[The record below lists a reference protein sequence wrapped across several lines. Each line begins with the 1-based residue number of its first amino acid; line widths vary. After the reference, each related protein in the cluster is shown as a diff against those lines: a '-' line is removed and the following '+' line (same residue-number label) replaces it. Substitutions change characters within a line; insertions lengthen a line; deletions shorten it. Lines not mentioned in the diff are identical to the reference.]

1 MSGGKIDIKYS
12 KGGPVTLSTS
22 IRERMK
28 SMGWSGKDVRMP
40 FDPHITAHGML
51 HSDFCIMPRGDQGTN
66 PGRRFVDAVAA
77 GCIPL
82 LIGDTLKAPLSSF
95 IKHSDYTVR
104 VPEAEFLR
112 YPKGAVTEAINM
124 AVPKL
129 AELRRNL
136 IRARD
141 ELLLGYGDAPL
152 GIGNF
157 SAAKG
162 VDLVLLK
169 AGQLYCPRSPA
180 TFKTCAGEG
189 GGAGEMV

>member
-1 MSGGKIDIKYS
+1 
-12 KGGPVTLSTS
+12 
-22 IRERMK
+22 MK
-28 SMGWSGKDVRMP
+28 P
-40 FDPHITAHGML
+40 
-51 HSDFCIMPRGDQGTN
+51 
-66 PGRRFVDAVAA
+66 
-77 GCIPL
+77 
-82 LIGDTLKAPLSSF
+82 PLSSF

-104 VPEAEFLR
+104 VPEAEFL
-112 YPKGAVTEAINM
+112 PKGAVTEAINM

-169 AGQLYCPRSPA
+169 AEALLL
-180 TFKTCAGEG
+180 AGD
-189 GGAGEMV
+189 V